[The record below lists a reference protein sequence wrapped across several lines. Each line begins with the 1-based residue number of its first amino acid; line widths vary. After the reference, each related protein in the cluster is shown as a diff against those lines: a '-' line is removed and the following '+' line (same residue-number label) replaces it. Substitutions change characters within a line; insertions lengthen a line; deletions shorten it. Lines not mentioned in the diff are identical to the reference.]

1 MTRNEYATFIYYFG
15 ALHESKAEQA
25 ELIYDA
31 LKTLRDA
38 GWAQAEGAR
47 LPIAGAI
54 LAFET
59 QYPERA
65 GDWGG
70 WRREFPTLY
79 ARVMPA
85 MENNPDDPQWIEFH
99 IAQWYILRRES
110 SLDSILDLVNNDLSC
125 IMASKIQTAI
135 SQSVPL
141 RKSFLAAKRAREAS
155 MLIQ

>member
-1 MTRNEYATFIYYFG
+1 MTQNEYATFIYYFG
-15 ALHESKAEQA
+15 ARHESKAAQA
-25 ELIYDA
+25 ELVYDA
-31 LKTLRDA
+31 LKTWRDA
-38 GWAQAEGAR
+38 EWAWPEGAR
-47 LPIAGAI
+47 LPIAGAV

-59 QYPERA
+59 LYPDRA
-65 GDWGG
+65 AA
-70 WRREFPTLY
+70 WRREFPSLY

-85 MENNPDDPQWIEFH
+85 MENNPEDPQWIEFH

-141 RKSFLAAKRAREAS
+141 RKAFLAAKRAREAS

>member
-1 MTRNEYATFIYYFG
+1 MTQNEYATFIYYFG
-15 ALHESKAEQA
+15 AREKSKAEVA
-25 ELIYDA
+25 ELISDA
-31 LKTLRDA
+31 LQTLRDA
-38 GWAQAEGAR
+38 EWAWPEGAR
-47 LPIAGAI
+47 LPIAGAV

-59 QYPERA
+59 QYPDRA
-65 GDWGG
+65 AE
-70 WRREFPTLY
+70 WRREFPSLY

-85 MENNPDDPQWIEFH
+85 MENNPDNPQWIEFH